1 MNSPVEKIK
10 ERLSINDVISSYLPT
25 IPAGKNYKAKCPFHN
40 EKTPSFFISVD
51 RGTYYCFGCGAKGDI
66 FSFVENFEGLDFL
79 GALKIL
85 AEKAGVP
92 LVYDKN
98 AKKEDR
104 EKLYDIMEEA
114 CDFFQA
120 TFDKY
125 PEARMYLKERGVSDE
140 SIKSF
145 RIGYAPDQ
153 WRSVSEYLIKK
164 GYKNEDLETVGLIK
178 KGNSGFYDR
187 FRGRI
192 MFPINDSS
200 GRVIAFS
207 GRLFALSS
215 EKEKD
220 SKDGMQAEMGAKYLN
235 SPDTPLFNKSNVL
248 FGIDKAK
255 SEIRRRGYSIVVE
268 GQIDLVLSHQA
279 SFTNTVAVSGTAL
292 SDDVSDSG
300 SKVNNLG
307 LIKRLSQNVIFAFDG
322 DSAGIRAASRSAMIA
337 LSLDMQVKIAVLKEG
352 MDPADI
358 ISKDINDWKEI
369 IRNAVNIVEFHVNII
384 CKNYNDTRIRGTKI
398 REIVFPFLSV
408 VKSSIERNAYIK
420 MIHDKTGI
428 REESIIDDFEVYE
441 RNNKLDVNKDTST
454 TEDSDKKMS
463 RKEKLE
469 RRFFGIMYF
478 VEKKEDKEEI
488 KSLYNIFKAKIGDE
502 DFSKMLSVYEPFSDT
517 LAFETEMWYGS
528 KTNEMFTDLKEILIN
543 LEEELLNEKK
553 SSLLPLDTKEKLE
566 EFGKISKRIE
576 EIKQSRL
583 SQ

>member
-1 MNSPVEKIK
+1 
-10 ERLSINDVISSYLPT
+10 
-25 IPAGKNYKAKCPFHN
+25 
-40 EKTPSFFISVD
+40 
-51 RGTYYCFGCGAKGDI
+51 
-66 FSFVENFEGLDFL
+66 
-79 GALKIL
+79 
-85 AEKAGVP
+85 
-92 LVYDKN
+92 
-98 AKKEDR
+98 
-104 EKLYDIMEEA
+104 
-114 CDFFQA
+114 
-120 TFDKY
+120 
-125 PEARMYLKERGVSDE
+125 
-140 SIKSF
+140 
-145 RIGYAPDQ
+145 
-153 WRSVSEYLIKK
+153 
-164 GYKNEDLETVGLIK
+164 
-178 KGNSGFYDR
+178 
-187 FRGRI
+187 

-478 VEKKEDKEEI
+478 VEKKRGQRRDKKFI
-488 KSLYNIFKAKIGDE
+488 QYI
-502 DFSKMLSVYEPFSDT
+502 
-517 LAFETEMWYGS
+517 
-528 KTNEMFTDLKEILIN
+528 
-543 LEEELLNEKK
+543 
-553 SSLLPLDTKEKLE
+553 
-566 EFGKISKRIE
+566 
-576 EIKQSRL
+576 
-583 SQ
+583 

>member
-1 MNSPVEKIK
+1 MSSPVEKIK

-25 IPAGKNYKAKCPFHN
+25 IPAGKNYKARCPFHN
-40 EKTPSFFISVD
+40 EKTPSFFISSD

-85 AEKAGVP
+85 AEKADVA

-98 AKKEDR
+98 EKKEDK

-114 CDFFQA
+114 CVFFEA
-120 TFDKY
+120 TFDKN
-125 PEARMYLKERGVSDE
+125 PEARIYLKERGLSDE

-145 RIGYAPDQ
+145 RIGYAPSQ

-164 GYKNEDLETVGLIK
+164 GYKNEDIETVGLVK

-207 GRLFALSS
+207 GRIFGPEAPT
-215 EKEKD
+215 
-220 SKDGMQAEMGAKYLN
+220 KDGIQVEPGAKYLN

-255 SEIRRRGYSIVVE
+255 GEIRKRGYSIVVE
-268 GQIDLVLSHQA
+268 GQIDLILSHQS

-292 SDDVSDSG
+292 SDDVSDNG
-300 SKVNNLG
+300 AKVNNLG
-307 LIKRLSQNVIFAFDG
+307 LVKRLSSNVIFAFDG

-337 LSLDMQVKIAVLKEG
+337 LSLDMQVKVAVLKEG

-358 ISKDINDWKEI
+358 ISKDVNTWKDI
-369 IRNAVNIVEFHVNII
+369 IRNAVNIVEFHVDLI
-384 CKNYNDTRIRGTKI
+384 CKNYSDTRVRGTKI

-408 VKSSIERNAYIK
+408 TKSSIERNAYIK

-428 REESIIDDFEVYE
+428 KEDSIVEDFIVYE
-441 RNNKLDVNKDTST
+441 RNNTLDINKEIVNEESIQNKI
-454 TEDSDKKMS
+454 S
-463 RKEKLE
+463 RKERLE
-469 RRFFGIMYF
+469 RRLFGIIYF
-478 VEKKEDKEEI
+478 IDKKEGNEEI
-488 KSLYNIFKAKIGDE
+488 KSLYNVFKTKIGE
-502 DFSKMLSVYEPFSDT
+502 DFFNKMLSVYEPFTDT
-517 LAFETEMWYGS
+517 LAIEAEMWYGG
-528 KTNEMFTDLKEILIN
+528 KTDELFNDLKEILIN
-543 LEEELLNEKK
+543 LEEELLNERK
-553 SSLLPLDTKEKLE
+553 SLLLPLDTKDKLE

-583 SQ
+583 AQ